1 MVGWLGWQ
9 QNLCASTFI
18 AALRHSEVKFGLTLC
33 VWRSVSAQILI
44 IIQLFII
51 APLAGER
58 NILTQGAH
66 SFTLVHR
73 SLSLSAWSSAFYI
86 AFILV
91 LCVWLMPRQLS
102 VSQDEHAPLS
112 FPDPIQRQAMLSP
125 HLYIRMRAAAG
136 AHVYMWKTYSIDCA
150 IFRVCT

>member
-33 VWRSVSAQILI
+33 VWRSVSAQIWI

-73 SLSLSAWSSAFYI
+73 SLSLSVEQRFLYRIYSRSVCLADAE
-86 AFILV
+86 AAV
-91 LCVWLMPRQLS
+91 CLS
-102 VSQDEHAPLS
+102 
-112 FPDPIQRQAMLSP
+112 R
-125 HLYIRMRAAAG
+125 
-136 AHVYMWKTYSIDCA
+136 
-150 IFRVCT
+150 